1 MPSRVVVTGFGC
13 LTASGKSAGSTWEA
27 VCAGSS
33 GIEPMAE
40 PASTWPHP
48 LAAEIKDYSPRK
60 LVADRKLLK
69 AIGKQDV
76 LGLNAVAQA
85 LEHSGLLEHRGSLAD
100 PATFND
106 RSGVFVG
113 SPGSKYQQH
122 YDYLA
127 PLAEVGEELR
137 RFGEAA
143 MEQVHP
149 MWLLRTLPNN
159 VLAYTGILYD
169 LKGPNHNFTD
179 HGVSG
184 TQAIAE
190 ACLYMR
196 EGLIDRAVVAAYD
209 CGAEPEAVVYYA
221 AAGLLSPGGLR
232 PFDAGRDGTVLGEG
246 AGALVLETLEAATE
260 RGATIYGEILG
271 SAIVSEARGILP
283 IREDGEGLARAI
295 RLALARAGKEPGDL
309 GMVTAHGNGTRNSD
323 ATEAMALRGVLD
335 GAPVPVT
342 GFKWSLGHTLTA
354 SGAIES
360 ILTLLALR
368 EGRVPGMPTLKE
380 PGHECEGLEL
390 AAAEREPRSSLGLLL
405 TRGFAGLN
413 SCLLLSTDVERG

>member
-1 MPSRVVVTGFGC
+1 VVVTGFGC
-13 LTASGKSAGSTWEA
+13 LTAAGMSAGSTWES
-27 VCAGSS
+27 VCEGRS

-40 PASTWPHP
+40 PASAWPWP
-48 LAAEIKDYSPRK
+48 LAGEIKGYKPRK
-60 LVADRKLLK
+60 LLADRKLLK

-85 LEHSGLLEHRGSLAD
+85 LEHSGLLEHRDSLAEPD
-100 PATFND
+100 EFND
-106 RSGVFVG
+106 RTGVFVG

-127 PLAEVGEELR
+127 PLAEVGEELG

-159 VLAYTGILYD
+159 VLAYTGIQYD

-190 ACLYMR
+190 ACLYMQ

-209 CGAEPEAVVYYA
+209 CGSEPEAVVYYA
-221 AAGLLSPGGLR
+221 GAGLMSPSGLR

-246 AGALVLETLEAATE
+246 AGALVLETLEAASA
-260 RGATIYGEILG
+260 RGATIHGEILG
-271 SAIVSEARGILP
+271 SSIVSEARGVLP

-295 RLALARAGKEPGDL
+295 RLTLERAGKGAAEV
-309 GMVTAHGNGTRNSD
+309 GMVTAHGNGTRRSD
-323 ATEAMALRGVLD
+323 ATEAAALREVFD
-335 GAPVPVT
+335 GSPVPVT

-354 SGAIES
+354 SGVIES

-380 PGHECEGLEL
+380 PGHDCEDLEL
-390 AAAEREPRSSLGLLL
+390 AATERKTLSSLGLVL

-413 SCLLLSTDVERG
+413 SCLLLSTDGLRG